1 MEENTNIGMEEQER
15 KRRKRER
22 EEGRRE
28 IASGGMRGKVGER
41 EKEGE
46 KRRRSFREI
55 STETAKLP

>member
-1 MEENTNIGMEEQER
+1 MEETSTNIGWKNKRER
-15 KRRKRER
+15 GGRER
-22 EEGRRE
+22 EEGGRE
-28 IASGGMRGKVGER
+28 IASGGMREKVGKR

>member
-1 MEENTNIGMEEQER
+1 MEETSTNIGR
-15 KRRKRER
+15 AREK

-28 IASGGMRGKVGER
+28 IASGEMRGKVGER